1 MKLKIIWIGK
11 NKSAELTLICDEFS
25 RRIRHFIPMEIIE
38 IRNPRV
44 TDEQRRKEAEG
55 EKILSVLDNPVFAVA
70 LDPIGRTY
78 DSLGFSQFLNKHMT
92 LDTRNLA
99 FVVGGYGGLSV
110 GVKDRAD
117 QLLSLSDLTF
127 SQDPSRLVL
136 LEQLYRALSI
146 IRNFPYA
153 K

>member
-1 MKLKIIWIGK
+1 
-11 NKSAELTLICDEFS
+11 
-25 RRIRHFIPMEIIE
+25 MEIIE

-136 LEQLYRALSI
+136 LEQLYRGDV
-146 IRNFPYA
+146 RDHHGV
-153 K
+153 